1 MPTGAALSRA
11 YAASGHVFVALRLR
25 SGATTNS
32 IRPIVLR
39 MADQE
44 PCLPIRLTSIATVPG
59 LPIRAYFLAEDP
71 AVPTNYS
78 LLDAPDQ
85 PALYS
90 GALAW
95 TEAHRTAV
103 TEAGGQAFV
112 LDYVGSPPAISLEV
126 RDLDDLRGQSL
137 EEVAASLNAR
147 LLGLAENLA
156 DLLARFVVPTNGL
169 EPLAFAQLCLQSFI
183 CDGATFDEEG
193 FFAALAEEIVRPR
206 RRAQAWLA
214 EHRTLTRLYTSMSAE
229 DMTLDPEF
237 RFDAGIEPV
246 SNVHTADVV
255 TLCDPTQYQLYAPQ
269 EIRLADGTRAV
280 FRAAIPI
287 VDDDAFCRAQ
297 GSPGADDGCNLHV
310 GADRSTTRALAIA
323 SMVLLAL
330 GLRRRRRASLSG
342 PRSGRLET

>member
-1 MPTGAALSRA
+1 MAALVIAEHDNVSLKPATLNTVAAALQCGGEVHVLVAGADAGAAA
-11 YAASGHVFVALRLR
+11 QAAA
-25 SGATTNS
+25 A
-32 IRPIVLR
+32 IVGVSKVLH
-39 MADQE
+39 AD
-44 PCLPIRLTSIATVPG
+44 G
-59 LPIRAYFLAEDP
+59 
-71 AVPTNYS
+71 
-78 LLDAPDQ
+78 
-85 PALYS
+85 
-90 GALAW
+90 
-95 TEAHRTAV
+95 
-103 TEAGGQAFV
+103 
-112 LDYVGSPPAISLEV
+112 
-126 RDLDDLRGQSL
+126 
-137 EEVAASLNAR
+137 ASLAH
-147 LLGLAENLA
+147 GLAENLA